1 MAAHYP
7 LSQPFADFPR
17 VPAYK
22 SVAAVDESRDLN
34 VRPPDNADLFD
45 MVRLEADLSRI
56 MGKEVD
62 LISNRGLDPEIDQD
76 ILRDRV
82 LL

>member
-1 MAAHYP
+1 
-7 LSQPFADFPR
+7 
-17 VPAYK
+17 
-22 SVAAVDESRDLN
+22 
-34 VRPPDNADLFD
+34 